1 MKKYI
6 QYLFFIIVLGVHTCD
21 SFGKD
26 IYGKVLCE
34 GKGLPGVVVTDGIDC
49 TLTDGQGDYMLEK
62 KRDTR
67 FIYLTVPAG
76 FVPAA
81 ERTIPLFFKKW
92 MFPVASI
99 ILS

>member
-34 GKGLPGVVVTDGIDC
+34 GK
-49 TLTDGQGDYMLEK
+49 
-62 KRDTR
+62 
-67 FIYLTVPAG
+67 
-76 FVPAA
+76 
-81 ERTIPLFFKKW
+81 
-92 MFPVASI
+92 
-99 ILS
+99 